1 MPLRALRPASL
12 IIIIAVWCSF
22 GAVPVV
28 AQTSGGARPAGLAE
42 PSVGFL
48 TAYRLHLN
56 GIRTTNNGDQ
66 SFAWD
71 TDIGADLDV
80 FDLEIVRGNVFTSF
94 ESIVGD
100 ERRAVDP
107 NQNNYTIDLSVFVRL
122 PRGEFGTTFH
132 HVSRHLSDR
141 QNPAS
146 VAWNMLGVSYSDL
159 VRIGGFEIGLGSRV
173 LRTVERSGADYE
185 TEYTG
190 SIRLLRAI
198 HDRVAIIVDV
208 DGTAVSVDADV
219 YGRGRQ
225 YGGRLE
231 GGLRFRGGVGAAEV
245 FIGSERRIDAD
256 PFDRRP
262 IRWMQMG
269 FRFVVG

>member
-1 MPLRALRPASL
+1 MPWPARRLASL
-12 IIIIAVWCSF
+12 VIFAVWCSY
-22 GAVPVV
+22 GAVPLV
-28 AQTSGGARPAGLAE
+28 AQTSGGARPAGLSKAT
-42 PSVGFL
+42 VGFL
-48 TAYRLHLN
+48 TAYRFHLN
-56 GIRTTNNGDQ
+56 GIRTTNNGDN

-71 TDIGADLDV
+71 TDIGADIDV
-80 FDLEIVRGNVFTSF
+80 FDLNIVRGNVFTSF

-107 NQNNYTIDLSVFVRL
+107 NQNNYIIDLSVFVRL
-122 PRGEFGTTFH
+122 PRGELGTTFH

-141 QNPAS
+141 QNPES
-146 VAWNMLGVSYSDL
+146 VAWNMVGVSYSDQI
-159 VRIGGFEIGLGSRV
+159 RIGGFEIGLGSRV
-173 LRTVERSGADYE
+173 LRVVERSGADYE

-190 SIRLLRAI
+190 SIRLMRAV

-208 DGTAVSVDADV
+208 DGTAVSVDPDI
-219 YGRGRQ
+219 YGRRRQ

-231 GGLRFRGGVGAAEV
+231 GGLRFRGGVGATEV
-245 FIGSERRIDAD
+245 FIGRERRIDAD

-262 IRWMQMG
+262 IRWMQLG